1 MIPINQTPYQTFP
14 SQITGLVQLTIICC
28 GAQVAGTLKKKT
40 VFGGGVKKPIN
51 VKQKRYQYQLI
62 IIFFRS

>member
-14 SQITGLVQLTIICC
+14 SQITGLVQLTIICS
-28 GAQVAGTLKKKT
+28 GAQVAGTFKKK

>member
-28 GAQVAGTLKKKT
+28 GAQVAGTFKKKHSIN
-40 VFGGGVKKPIN
+40 FRGWRKKT
-51 VKQKRYQYQLI
+51 Y
-62 IIFFRS
+62 